1 MKEIIHQCN
10 QEEAEY
16 MHTVFNTVGLP
27 LIVLFGGLLILHL
40 SSSPLSWENRRTLYL
55 MALTFPFVIS
65 LLIIGGWVH
74 VHVVRS
80 CCPPMTFSWNHWV
93 EIILL
98 SFLSFSILGAVS
110 YGGVRLLLMRWLMRR
125 YPSIPAPH
133 LQAQLNTLAK
143 RQGLPPLTVQLSR
156 HNRPLALVYGIHHPI
171 IVLSTW
177 MVEQLDTREFEA
189 VLLHELMHIWRYDY
203 LVNWI
208 ATVLRDAFFYLPAS
222 QKAYQRLRIEKEI
235 ACDDLVVAI
244 SRRPLALAS
253 ALTKVWLH
261 EVEQPGSS
269 LVQTLVE
276 KEKPIK
282 SRVDRLLA
290 SSSVN
295 REAALRDFSGRRLA
309 LWVTLTLVILGLI
322 LTGIEIRFWPHSW
335 IWHLL

>member
-1 MKEIIHQCN
+1 
-10 QEEAEY
+10 
-16 MHTVFNTVGLP
+16 
-27 LIVLFGGLLILHL
+27 
-40 SSSPLSWENRRTLYL
+40 
-55 MALTFPFVIS
+55 VIS

-110 YGGVRLLLMRWLMRR
+110 YGGVRLLLMGWLMRR
-125 YPSIPAPH
+125 YISIPAPH
-133 LQAQLNTLAK
+133 LQAQVNALAK
-143 RQGLPPLTVQLSR
+143 RQGLPPLNVRLSR
-156 HNRPLALVYGIHHPI
+156 YNRPLALVYGMHHPT

-177 MVEQLDTREFEA
+177 MVEQFDTHELEA
-189 VLLHELMHIWRYDY
+189 VILHELMHIWRYDY

-208 ATVLRDAFFYLPAS
+208 ATILRDAFFYLPAS
-222 QKAYQRLRIEKEI
+222 RKAYQRLRIEKEI
-235 ACDDLVVAI
+235 ACDDLVVAA
-244 SRRPLALAS
+244 SHRPLALAS

-261 EVEQPGSS
+261 EIEQPDSS

-276 KEKPIK
+276 REKPIK
-282 SRVDRLLA
+282 SRVDRLLS

-309 LWVTLTLVILGLI
+309 LWVTLTIIILGLI

-335 IWHLL
+335 IWHLF